1 MVSGAVW
8 YTQHLGESLLAYVT
22 VLNSIILDTVG
33 PACFS
38 VIWAHMQSEDRW
50 IVKQSIRSEN
60 SVLEG
65 QTCPRLIGLRRVRWL
80 IAHGHSEFSEPL
92 RDLHSQRSNIE
103 ALESWGDH
111 RSPATSEGS
120 WSGVEPFEQEVVSGL
135 DLCTGWRH
143 PGQ

>member
-1 MVSGAVW
+1 MEARGAARGGAAFKDAAVGLALAAAVW
-8 YTQHLGESLLAYVT
+8 
-22 VLNSIILDTVG
+22 
-33 PACFS
+33 P
-38 VIWAHMQSEDRW
+38 HMPSEDRW
-50 IVKQSIRSEN
+50 YVKNSIRSGHSEI
-60 SVLEG
+60 EG
-65 QTCPRLIGLRRVRWL
+65 QDCPPLIGLRRVRWL
-80 IAHGHSEFSEPL
+80 VAHGHSEFADPL
-92 RDLHSQRSNIE
+92 RDLHSQRSNLE